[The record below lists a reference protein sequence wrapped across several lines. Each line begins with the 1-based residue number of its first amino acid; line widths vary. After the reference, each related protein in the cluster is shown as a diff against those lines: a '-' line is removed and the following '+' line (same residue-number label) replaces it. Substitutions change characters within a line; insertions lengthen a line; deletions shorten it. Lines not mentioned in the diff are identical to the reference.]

1 MESIYLVIE
10 ISGDLMEGGGQILR
24 TSVTLAAITGKKV
37 RVKRI
42 RANRPNPGLRK
53 QHITGI
59 KAAATLTNSNV
70 KGLQVG
76 SESFEYDPQKLEGC
90 EFRSDVGTAGS
101 VSLVIQTILPIAL
114 WAEEP
119 TRVELTGGTDVKWS
133 PPIDYLRFIFFP
145 VLSKILGAKIV
156 LQLRQRGHYPR
167 GGGNIVL
174 EVSPLENRDYKVK
187 LRSAGSP
194 STINGIS
201 HCVKLPPHVAQR
213 QAQSASQYL
222 RNNGLEVGE
231 IAVETYPRTADP
243 HWGPGSGIT
252 LYSETEE
259 GAILGGNS
267 IGERGKKA
275 EKVGKNA
282 AMNLLSAIKSGSA
295 ADRHLG
301 DMIIPFMV
309 LSPYSSIFSVSEVT
323 SHLLTNIEI
332 VKRFSE
338 REFRVKGKLGEKGLV
353 ECLES

>member
-1 MESIYLVIE
+1 MAIE

-37 RVKRI
+37 RVKQI
-42 RANRPNPGLRK
+42 RANRPNPGLRR

-59 KAAATLTNSNV
+59 LAAASLTNSNV

-76 SESFEYDPQKLEGC
+76 SQSFEYDPQQLEGG
-90 EFRSDVGTAGS
+90 EFRYDVGTAGS
-101 VSLVIQTILPIAL
+101 VSLVIQTLIPIAL

-119 TRVELTGGTDVKWS
+119 ARVELTGGTDVKWS
-133 PPIDYLRFIFFP
+133 PPIDYLRFVYFP

-156 LQLRQRGHYPR
+156 LKLRQRGHYPK
-167 GGGNIVL
+167 GGGKVVL
-174 EVSPLENRDYKVK
+174 EVFPLEKRDYRIDLK
-187 LRSAGSP
+187 SAGSP
-194 STINGIS
+194 SIIQGIS

-222 RNNGLEVGE
+222 RDRGLEVGN
-231 IAVETYPRTADP
+231 ISIETYPRTADP
-243 HWGPGSGIT
+243 HWGSGSGIT
-252 LYSETEE
+252 LYSEMEK
-259 GAILGGNS
+259 GSILGGDS

-275 EKVGKNA
+275 EIVGKKA
-282 AMNLLSAIKSGSA
+282 AMNLLSAIESSA
-295 ADRHLG
+295 AVDRHLG
-301 DMIIPFMV
+301 DMLIPFMV

-338 REFRVKGKLGEKGLV
+338 REFHVQGKLGEKGLV
-353 ECLES
+353 ECLKS